1 MLSLPSVCTLYKYMC
16 FTSFLFTETNNE
28 SKATWLFSACLRCTT
43 EIMGRFFESIFFAEQ
58 KLANELFILHFSSTS
73 QIMCIKK
80 HFVYEP
86 TIFEHQKN
94 WLWNQKRERKKTKP
108 HRKLFPIEKH
118 KIREKS
124 HMHRGEVE
132 VLFDVVHNKYSFCY
146 RKRESTHSTLKKN
159 LWYLP
164 KKCSTSINKK

>member
-43 EIMGRFFESIFFAEQ
+43 EIMGRFFESIFFAEP

-108 HRKLFPIEKH
+108 HRKLFPIKNIKYEKRVTCTGESWRCSLMWFTINIH
-118 KIREKS
+118 FAIGRGRAHTAHWRRIYDTCQKS
-124 HMHRGEVE
+124 VAHQ
-132 VLFDVVHNKYSFCY
+132 
-146 RKRESTHSTLKKN
+146 
-159 LWYLP
+159 
-164 KKCSTSINKK
+164 